1 MFSLKGY
8 KEYRK
13 LERIFSSKAS
23 LYRSFGIK
31 KNQFLAEDEIMYQF
45 LNTFSYT
52 KRDLA
57 LIDSFEP
64 LKNKYGEELKM
75 FELKEGKRFK
85 YFIEGSSN
93 GFSFDLSIKSRRGI
107 LANIGRKLF
116 KDTRF
121 QFFFYKINLYVTN
134 KVESTEEGKKVKTE
148 TLALMTELNHFTELL
163 DNFIKNRYNED
174 VFEKNSI
181 LIFDKHIEKG
191 ENLLSLALKELKKI
205 ERKEEMTY

>member
-64 LKNKYGEELKM
+64 LKNKHGEELKM

-93 GFSFDLSIKSRRGI
+93 GFSFDLSIKSRKGI

-121 QFFFYKINLYVTN
+121 QFFFYKISLYVTN
-134 KVESTEEGKKVKTE
+134 KVESKEEGKESKTE

-174 VFEKNSI
+174 VFKKNSI

-191 ENLLSLALKELKKI
+191 EDLLSIALKELKKI
-205 ERKEEMTY
+205 ERKKEMTY

>member
-23 LYRSFGIK
+23 LYRSFGVK
-31 KNQFLAEDEIMYQF
+31 KNQFLAEDEIMFQF

-93 GFSFDLSIKSRRGI
+93 GFSFDLSIKSRKGT

-134 KVESTEEGKKVKTE
+134 RVESKIEGEEPKTE

-163 DNFIKNRYNED
+163 DNFIKNRYNEE

-181 LIFDKHIEKG
+181 LIFDKHIKKG

-205 ERKEEMTY
+205 ERKKEMTY

>member
-23 LYRSFGIK
+23 LYSSFGIK

-64 LKNKYGEELKM
+64 LKNKHGEELKM

-93 GFSFDLSIKSRRGI
+93 GFSFDLSIKSRKGI

-121 QFFFYKINLYVTN
+121 QFFFYKISLYATN
-134 KVESTEEGKKVKTE
+134 KVESAEEGKESKTE

-174 VFEKNSI
+174 VFKKNSI

-191 ENLLSLALKELKKI
+191 EELLSIGLKELKKI
-205 ERKEEMTY
+205 ERKKEMTY